1 MKNFCIF
8 ADAVNYIEE
17 NLCSPIAQ
25 EDIAAACYCSLS
37 SLQKVWRYCSHT
49 SLKEYIAKRRLT
61 RCAEDI
67 VHTKMTLT
75 EIAMKYQY
83 NSPEVFSRAFCKLW
97 GVSPSRF
104 KENWRSTGIFPRIIP
119 DEHKL
124 EGGRYMG
131 RRVDISELYNELQAA
146 GGDTFVL
153 CFDIV
158 NFDSVNKNYG
168 RAAGDSVIREVFHR
182 IDVVA
187 DDKMTAFRIG
197 GDEFALVTGLSDKAE
212 ADGVAQ
218 KIIALNG
225 KAHGY
230 DGKEIPVSVRVGAVK
245 LNCGGHSVRYSELFD
260 RMQNAIN
267 ETRDLGKVIY
277 FIND

>member
-17 NLCSPIAQ
+17 NLCSVITQ

-49 SLKEYIAKRRLT
+49 SLKEYITKRRLT

-67 VHTKMTLT
+67 VHTNMTLT

-83 NSPEVFSRAFCKLW
+83 NSPEVFTRAFYKFW
-97 GVSPSRF
+97 GVAPSRL
-104 KENWRSTGIFPRIIP
+104 KENWRSTGLFPRIIP
-119 DEHKL
+119 DEHKFK
-124 EGGRYMG
+124 GGIYMG
-131 RRVDISELYNELQAA
+131 RRVDISELYNELQTA

-182 IDVVA
+182 IDTA
-187 DDKMTAFRIG
+187 AGDEMTAFRIG

-212 ADGVAQ
+212 ADGMAQ
-218 KIIALNG
+218 KIIELNG
-225 KAHGY
+225 KALEY
-230 DGKEIPVSVRVGAVK
+230 DGQEIPVSVRVGAVK

-267 ETRDLGKVIY
+267 KTRDVGKVMY
-277 FIND
+277 FLND